1 LEQEEREKA
10 RLLKKRLHSQ
20 IQDNSD
26 NKRIKDSGDL
36 TPNKKGLDA
45 TPNKSLNASFNC
57 INIFA
62 S

>member
-36 TPNKKGLDA
+36 TPNRKGLDA